1 MGDITNNLKQADGG
15 IWAGA
20 EVISVYTRA
29 QAIADGALIDI
40 SETAREKGFKYPV
53 AMTRAAWSD
62 FVAWTDA
69 DNQRKGTVQ
78 DESGRLWDV
87 LTMLSYAAKAC
98 DGADMRFQVY
108 RVPREDAGRKPRLAT
123 LKAICGPSDD
133 GSPCIT
139 VMLPEED

>member
-1 MGDITNNLKQADGG
+1 MERTDID

-29 QAIADGALIDI
+29 QAIADGSLIDI
-40 SETAREKGFKYPV
+40 SETAREQGFKYPV

-69 DNQRKGTVQ
+69 DNKRKGTVQ
-78 DESGRLWDV
+78 DEMGRLWDV
-87 LTMLSYAAKAC
+87 ITMLFWAVRRCNS
-98 DGADMRFQVY
+98 DTIRFQVL
-108 RVPREDAGRKPRLAT
+108 RVPREGNGRKPRIAT
-123 LKAICGPSDD
+123 LKALVGPGDNSE
-133 GSPCIT
+133 PVIT